1 MWIGVGAGF
10 IGVLAGVAG
19 VDESGMVLA
28 MREQQGQVQIGAQ
41 VHQHEGNGRF
51 E

>member
-1 MWIGVGAGF
+1 MTGKVSILHGAGF

-28 MREQQGQVQIGAQ
+28 MREQQGQVPQRLEQQRQQG
-41 VHQHEGNGRF
+41 
-51 E
+51 